1 MSILTKRE
9 IKKTI
14 KEIVVSNPQ
23 LNIKKVKLFGS
34 YANDTADEK
43 SDINLAICEPKNIDV
58 LSIYAFE
65 DIVKEKTKKEVHA
78 IRIEDAKEE
87 NKELYEKIVNEGVEI
102 YASKSK

>member
-1 MSILTKRE
+1 MNILTKRE

-23 LNIKKVKLFGS
+23 LNIKKIKLFGS
-34 YANDTADEK
+34 YANDTTDEE

-58 LSIYAFE
+58 LSLYAFE

-87 NKELYEKIVNEGVEI
+87 NKKLYEKIVNEGVEI